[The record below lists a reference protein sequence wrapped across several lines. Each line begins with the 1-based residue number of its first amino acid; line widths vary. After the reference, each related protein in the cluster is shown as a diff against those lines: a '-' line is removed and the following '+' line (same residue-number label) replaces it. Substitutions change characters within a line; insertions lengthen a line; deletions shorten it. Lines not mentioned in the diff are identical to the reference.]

1 MAIPA
6 TIRDD
11 FPILKQRV
19 HGRPLVYLDSANT
32 SQKPRV
38 VIDALV
44 RYYEEYNANIHR
56 GVYAIAER
64 ATAEYEAARAKVA
77 RFLGAAEP
85 AEIVFTRNITEAL
98 NLVAHS
104 WGRRHVGPGDEILT
118 TEMEHHSDLVPW
130 QFLAQER
137 GARLRHIP
145 FDDEGRL
152 VLGDLDRLLTARTK
166 IVSLVHVSNTF
177 GTVNPVAEIARRAH
191 RPAPP
196 GRRAGPRCRR
206 LRLHGPQD
214 ARADG
219 GGRAVG
225 PAGASGGDGAV
236 SRRRRDDQR
245 RVARPRDLERG
256 AVEVRSRHAE
266 RGRHDRARRG
276 RGVSG
281 GPRHGRRG
289 GPRAGAHRVRAGAAP
304 RRAGPADSR
313 AGRGRGPGRGHLVRD
328 GRRASPRH
336 RAGARRGRRVRAGG
350 APLHE
355 AAAPAAGHRLVGP
368 RQLLR
373 VHDARGDRRARAVAV
388 EGEESLSCRLTRSI
402 ARSSSIIT
410 ATRATGAWWSRPTW
424 CATALTRCA
433 ATRSGCRCGFGTAS
447 WRTCASRAKGARS
460 ARPPRP

>member
-191 RPAPP
+191 AYGAVVVVDGAQSAPHRPVDVQALGVDVFGFTGHKMLAPM
-196 GRRAGPRCRR
+196 GVGGLWARRALLEEMEPF
-206 LRLHGPQD
+206 L
-214 ARADG
+214 G
-219 GGRAVG
+219 GGEMISDVWLDHATWNEVPWKFEAGTQNVGDTIALGVAVEYLEALGMDAVAAHEQELTAYALEQLRDVPGLRILG
-225 PAGASGGDGAV
+225 PAGAAD
-236 SRRRRDDQR
+236 
-245 RVARPRDLERG
+245 
-256 AVEVRSRHAE
+256 
-266 RGRHDRARRG
+266 
-276 RGVSG
+276 
-281 GPRHGRRG
+281 RG
-289 GPRAGAHRVRAGAAP
+289 GVISFAMDGVHPHDIAQVLDEDGVCVRAGHHCTKP
-304 RRAGPADSR
+304 LHRRLGIGSS
-313 AGRGRGPGRGHLVRD
+313 V
-328 GRRASPRH
+328 RASFYVYTTR
-336 RAGARRGRRVRAGG
+336 
-350 APLHE
+350 
-355 AAAPAAGHRLVGP
+355 
-368 RQLLR
+368 
-373 VHDARGDRRARAVAV
+373 
-388 EGEESLSCRLTRSI
+388 EEIDVL
-402 ARSSSIIT
+402 ARS
-410 ATRATGAWWSRPTW
+410 
-424 CATALTRCA
+424 LLKV
-433 ATRSGCRCGFGTAS
+433 RSLFRVA
-447 WRTCASRAKGARS
+447 
-460 ARPPRP
+460 

>member
-191 RPAPP
+191 AYGAVVVVDGAQSAPHRPVDVQALGVDVFGFTGHKMLAPM
-196 GRRAGPRCRR
+196 GVGGLWARRALLEEMEPF
-206 LRLHGPQD
+206 L
-214 ARADG
+214 G
-219 GGRAVG
+219 GGEMISDVPGLRILG
-225 PAGASGGDGAV
+225 PAGAAD
-236 SRRRRDDQR
+236 
-245 RVARPRDLERG
+245 
-256 AVEVRSRHAE
+256 
-266 RGRHDRARRG
+266 
-276 RGVSG
+276 
-281 GPRHGRRG
+281 RG
-289 GPRAGAHRVRAGAAP
+289 GVISFAMDGVHPHDIAQVLDEDGVCVRAGHHCTKP
-304 RRAGPADSR
+304 LHRRLGIGSS
-313 AGRGRGPGRGHLVRD
+313 V
-328 GRRASPRH
+328 RASFYVYTTR
-336 RAGARRGRRVRAGG
+336 
-350 APLHE
+350 
-355 AAAPAAGHRLVGP
+355 
-368 RQLLR
+368 
-373 VHDARGDRRARAVAV
+373 
-388 EGEESLSCRLTRSI
+388 EEIDVL
-402 ARSSSIIT
+402 ARS
-410 ATRATGAWWSRPTW
+410 
-424 CATALTRCA
+424 LLKV
-433 ATRSGCRCGFGTAS
+433 RSLFRVA
-447 WRTCASRAKGARS
+447 
-460 ARPPRP
+460 